1 MQAIKQPPAQVEV
14 ETRVAGLV
22 SDALTRKGLKAV
34 GPDDKLGDAGLS
46 SLDLVNLMLAV
57 EDAFDLA
64 LPEDKM
70 TPENFRTVRAIETL
84 IASLL

>member
-1 MQAIKQPPAQVEV
+1 MQATKQPQVQV
-14 ETRVAGLV
+14 GIETRVGALV
-22 SDALTRKGLKAV
+22 SDALARKGLKAV
-34 GPDDKLGDAGLS
+34 GPHDTLSDAGLS

-70 TPENFRTVRAIETL
+70 TPENFRTVQAIETL